1 MKENLGSSSSDPW
14 RIDGFSKPMERSGP
28 ILADRFLSVLANE
41 YRWTILQG
49 LIKASDQT
57 LEFDTL
63 VDFVAEN
70 LRSDDV
76 TRESDDY
83 RQRIRIALHHNHL
96 PTLEE
101 IRIINYDT
109 DTGYVKFVGD
119 DLEQDI
125 RTLIGLHDSDELT
138 S

>member
-1 MKENLGSSSSDPW
+1 
-14 RIDGFSKPMERSGP
+14 MERSGP

-49 LIKASDQT
+49 LIKASNQT

-101 IRIINYDT
+101 IRIIDYDT